1 MAWPRHGG
9 QGLAVN
15 RQQEAQSRDG
25 PGDAEPGEGVDAV
38 LTGPTYQTTGAQAA
52 GERFVG
58 SLSAVRVTGFATI
71 LLAMG
76 AGQL

>member
-25 PGDAEPGEGVDAV
+25 PGEAEPGEGVDAV
-38 LTGPTYQTTGAQAA
+38 LTGPTYQDQEPRLQAS
-52 GERFVG
+52 GLWVFISR
-58 SLSAVRVTGFATI
+58 
-71 LLAMG
+71 
-76 AGQL
+76 